1 MENTIKFSSGI
12 KKIAITDE
20 NGNVATVILLDKNDN
35 TLKSKYLDLLK
46 RAEEIQKE
54 HTRKLGEIDLDESME
69 IEDAVNA
76 VKATDDALN
85 ELADEVEKLLGANVF
100 HDMYSQNYEIN
111 PNFVPTI
118 DAITEFLDQLIPIM
132 EDLFGFDKP
141 KYAASNR
148 GKNTKTKQ
156 ELIEEAKEAANAQ

>member
-46 RAEEIQKE
+46 RAEEIQEE
-54 HTRKLGEIDLDESME
+54 HTRKLGEINLDESME
-69 IEDAVNA
+69 IEDAANA

-111 PNFVPTI
+111 SNFVPTI

>member
-46 RAEEIQKE
+46 RAEEIQEE
-54 HTRKLGEIDLDESME
+54 HTRKLGEINLDESME
-69 IEDAVNA
+69 IEDAANA

-141 KYAASNR
+141 KYAANNR